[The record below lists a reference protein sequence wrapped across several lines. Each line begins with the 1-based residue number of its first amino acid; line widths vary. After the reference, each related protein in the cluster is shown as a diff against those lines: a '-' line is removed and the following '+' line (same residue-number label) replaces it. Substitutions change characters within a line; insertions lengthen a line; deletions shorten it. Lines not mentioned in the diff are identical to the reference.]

1 MNYIF
6 NRTAQPQACDL
17 SEAEA
22 IRLAQQGDAAAFER
36 LYELH
41 RGRVYGLCLRM
52 VSNPTDA
59 EDLTQDAFMQSF
71 RKIHTFRGEA
81 GFSTWLH
88 RLTVNV
94 VLMRFR
100 RKSLVDGSVE
110 EMSERDEESERPR
123 REFGER
129 DLRLGGVIDRLVLE
143 RALDQLPRGYKLM
156 FLLHDVEGYEHQEI
170 ARLTGCSVGNSKS
183 QLHKARLRLRQLLC
197 GEPRRAER
205 KRKKAP
211 RPALSSVR
219 PRYALESVKA

>member
-1 MNYIF
+1 MSCSFKKTTGPRAI
-6 NRTAQPQACDL
+6 DL

-22 IRLAQQGDAAAFER
+22 IRLAQHGEAAAFEH
-36 LYELH
+36 LYALH

-52 VSNPTDA
+52 VNNTIDA
-59 EDLTQDAFMQSF
+59 EDLTQDTFLQAF
-71 RKIHTFRGEA
+71 RKIHTFRGES

-110 EMSERDEESERPR
+110 EMTERDEESDRPH

-129 DLRLGGVIDRLVLE
+129 DLNLGGVIDRLVLQ
-143 RALDQLPRGYKLM
+143 RALEQLPPGYRLT

-170 ARLTGCSVGNSKS
+170 ARLTQCSVGNSKS
-183 QLHKARLRLRQLLC
+183 QLHKARLRLRQLLQDQARNV
-197 GEPRRAER
+197 ERQKRRSQS
-205 KRKKAP
+205 AP
-211 RPALSSVR
+211 VAARGYVLDP
-219 PRYALESVKA
+219 VKA